1 MNEQLTIEVE
11 IYDKKHF
18 VEVTGLVAI
27 SEDTIN
33 KDICNQAGLYAF
45 YAQAAADVRNKRDMA
60 SQALKDIRCIA
71 DIEIRKRVEGT
82 GAKSTEAKISAEV
95 ELDSK
100 VVKYKDKVINLE
112 GNLGKLDAILRALE
126 HRKDMLVTLGA
137 NMRTD
142 VEKGNMSG
150 INKRV

>member
-1 MNEQLTIEVE
+1 MDKLEIEVE
-11 IYDKKHF
+11 VFDKPHK
-18 VEVTGLVAI
+18 VEVTSLVEI

-33 KDICNQAGLYAF
+33 KNICNQAGLYAF
-45 YAQAAADVRNKRDMA
+45 YAEAAADVRSKRDMA
-60 SQALKDIRCIA
+60 AQALKDIRCIA
-71 DIEIRKRVEGT
+71 DVEIRKRVEGT
-82 GAKSTEAKISAEV
+82 GAKSTEAKIAAEV
-95 ELDSK
+95 ELDGK
-100 VVKYKDKVINLE
+100 VVKYKDKVLNYE
-112 GNLGKLDAILRALE
+112 ANLGKLEAILRALE

>member
-1 MNEQLTIEVE
+1 MDKLEIEVE
-11 IYDKKHF
+11 VFDKPHK
-18 VEVTGLVAI
+18 VEVTSLVAI

-45 YAQAAADVRNKRDMA
+45 YAEAAADVRSKRDMA
-60 SQALKDIRCIA
+60 SQALKDIRCIS
-71 DIEIRKRVEGT
+71 DVEIRRRVEGT

-100 VVKYKDKVINLE
+100 VVKYKDKVLALE

-137 NMRTD
+137 NMRTS
-142 VEKGNMSG
+142 VETGGSLN
-150 INKRV
+150 INKRN